1 MDRSVWAIA
10 ALFYAAGGLSVVI
23 VFEIFG
29 GFQSSQPATTIV
41 AVPGK
46 TASTEEVVSKRPQP
60 SFQNAQRAVIRTL
73 KDPASAQFGRIFDG
87 RGVVGMATV
96 CREVN
101 AKNGFGGYTG
111 MTPFVYFPDNDRAE
125 LITNTASLQMT
136 KEGINAY
143 FKDCRA
149 S

>member
-1 MDRSVWAIA
+1 MGNFRPFLCRRRALCGDCLRDFWRS
-10 ALFYAAGGLSVVI
+10 
-23 VFEIFG
+23 IF
-29 GFQSSQPATTIV
+29 ATCDNYRCR
-41 AVPGK
+41 A
-46 TASTEEVVSKRPQP
+46 R
-60 SFQNAQRAVIRTL
+60 QNRFHGRSGAQRAVIRTL

-111 MTPFVYFPDNDRAE
+111 MTPFVYFPDDDRAE
-125 LITNTASLQMT
+125 LITNPATLQMT

-143 FKDCRA
+143 FKDCRT